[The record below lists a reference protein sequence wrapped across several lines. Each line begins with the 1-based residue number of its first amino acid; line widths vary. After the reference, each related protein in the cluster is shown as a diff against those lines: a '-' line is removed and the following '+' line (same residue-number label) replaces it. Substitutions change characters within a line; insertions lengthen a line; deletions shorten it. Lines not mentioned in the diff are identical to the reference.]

1 MPENARNIS
10 RRDALRLLIGA
21 GATVGAAAAL
31 KPAAVIAETA
41 QQKADNAQAQADS
54 TQQQLDSAEAEYE
67 AAQQKLTAIGEE
79 YTEAASKLS
88 ATQSQ
93 IASLNSQI
101 STAEETISATQAQ
114 IDETQK
120 DVEAKQA
127 KLSKRM
133 SAAYKSGTMSTIDLL
148 LSSSSFEELTSNVYY
163 LDRIT
168 ESDKQMID
176 EVKTLKA
183 SLEEQKSSLEQQKSE
198 LEGEKSDLE
207 ALETQ
212 QASELSAAQ
221 AKQDEAAA
229 LVSSLSESVQSLM
242 AQHDAELVAAQEA
255 AEEVKK
261 IAAAAKSSNKSWAS
275 SANTEVL
282 GNGSL
287 AKLTNAAAT
296 TASPG
301 SGLCAAWV
309 TYVFANAGLGSY
321 GGNACDMCA
330 WWCGTST
337 DNIKP
342 GMIIA
347 VESSSSGSTAG
358 RIYGHIGIYL
368 SDGLVHHNVGYIM
381 TDTVA
386 SWTAKYGKYAT
397 PRCGWLGGIEL
408 S

>member
-1 MPENARNIS
+1 MPENTRNLS
-10 RRDALRLLIGA
+10 RRDALRLFMGA
-21 GATVGAAAAL
+21 GATLGLAAAF

-41 QQKADNAQAQADS
+41 QEKADNAQAQADA
-54 TQQQLDSAEAEYE
+54 TQQKLDSAQSEYE
-67 AAQQKLTAIGEE
+67 AAQK
-79 YTEAASKLS
+79 KLS
-88 ATQSQ
+88 AIADEYATAATALSTTQNSIVEVNER
-93 IASLNSQI
+93 IA
-101 STAEETISATQAQ
+101 TAEKTISDTQAQ

-163 LDRIT
+163 LDRVT
-168 ESDKQMID
+168 ESDKQMIN
-176 EVKTLKA
+176 EVKTLKE
-183 SLEEQKSSLEQQKSE
+183 SLEEQKSELEQTKAELESEKKSLE
-198 LEGEKSDLE
+198 D
-207 ALETQ
+207 LETQ
-212 QASELSAAQ
+212 QTSELAAAQ
-221 AKQDEAAA
+221 AKQDEAAK

-255 AEEVKK
+255 AEEAKK
-261 IAAAAKSSNKSWAS
+261 ISATAKSENKSWAS

-282 GNGSL
+282 GTGNL
-287 AKLTNAAAT
+287 AKLTSAAAS

-337 DNIKP
+337 ANIKP

-358 RIYGHIGIYL
+358 KIYGHIGIYL
-368 SDGLVHHNVGYIM
+368 ADGLVHHNVGYIM

-386 SWTAKYGKYAT
+386 NWTAKYGQYVS

>member
-1 MPENARNIS
+1 MTESTRNIS
-10 RRDALRLLIGA
+10 RREALRLFMG
-21 GATVGAAAAL
+21 TGAAFGLAAAF
-31 KPAAVIAETA
+31 KPTAVIAETA
-41 QQKADNAQAQADS
+41 QQKADNAQSQADK
-54 TQQQLDSAEAEYE
+54 TQEKLDSAQSEYE
-67 AAQQKLTAIGEE
+67 AAQKKLDAIGQE
-79 YTEAASKLS
+79 YSAAAATLS

-93 IASLNSQI
+93 IAEVSSQI
-101 STAEETISATQAQ
+101 STAEASISDTEKD
-114 IDETQK
+114 IEKTQK
-120 DVEAKQA
+120 EVETKQA

-133 SAAYKSGTMSTIDLL
+133 SAAYKSGACSTLDLL
-148 LSSSSFEELTSNVYY
+148 LSSTSFEELTSNVYY

-183 SLEEQKSSLEQQKSE
+183 GLEEKKASLEQQKSE
-198 LEGEKSDLE
+198 LEGEK
-207 ALETQ
+207 ANLETLESQ
-212 QASELSAAQ
+212 QATELAAAQ
-221 AKQDEAAA
+221 AKQDEAAT

-255 AEEVKK
+255 AEEAKK
-261 IAAAAKSSNKSWAS
+261 IAAAAKAQNKSWS
-275 SANTEVL
+275 STANTEVL
-282 GNGSL
+282 GTGNL
-287 AKLTNAAAT
+287 AKLTSAAAST
-296 TASPG
+296 PSPG

-337 DNIKP
+337 ANIKP

-347 VESSSSGSTAG
+347 VESSSSGSVAG

-368 SDGLVHHNVGYIM
+368 SDGLVHHNVGYIK
-381 TDTVA
+381 TDTVS
-386 SWTAKYGKYAT
+386 SWIAAYGQYAT